1 MPSRPEKRDDT
12 DYSQEAWE
20 WLSDRLAS
28 RRADLRYTR
37 FKHFT
42 DAVERDERQS
52 GFYKLAWNIEN
63 NWKLKPDRTR
73 RFTPSAGNLARIE
86 DGYRLER
93 GSILRVLRAG
103 PGTELGLLPT
113 TTIPADLIP
122 ADIAPYAGDD
132 LVRRI
137 LDAPRLT
144 IESKFAIARKVIAER
159 TGNGGQQQ
167 QRRA

>member
-1 MPSRPEKRDDT
+1 MPSRPEKQDET
-12 DYSQEAWE
+12 DYGQEAWE
-20 WLSDRLAS
+20 RLSDLLAS

-52 GFYKLAWNIEN
+52 GFYKLAWNLEN
-63 NWKLKPDRTR
+63 NHKLKPGGGR
-73 RFTPSAGNLARIE
+73 RFKPSAGNLARIE
-86 DGYRLER
+86 DGYKLER
-93 GSILRVLRAG
+93 GSILRALRG
-103 PGTELGLLPT
+103 GELHLLPT

-122 ADIAPYAGDD
+122 ADIVPYATDD